1 MLTVSDLMTVNPDT
15 VASDTPLR
23 DVIDLM
29 KIECCR
35 QLPVVDSTGRLAGII
50 TDRDVRLAVN
60 SPIVLHGRWQ
70 DEKLIDTA
78 TANNC
83 MTPDPITVSS
93 AMPAYRAAEMLS
105 AYKFGALPV
114 VDSGELVG
122 IITVTDFLDRFASQ
136 QPARPMAQ

>member
-23 DVIDLM
+23 EVIDLM

-35 QLPVVDSTGRLAGII
+35 QLPVVDATGRLAGII

-70 DEKLIDTA
+70 DEELIDTA

-93 AMPAYRAAEMLS
+93 TVPAYRAAEMLS

-114 VDSGELVG
+114 VDNDELVG

-136 QPARPMAQ
+136 QHLI